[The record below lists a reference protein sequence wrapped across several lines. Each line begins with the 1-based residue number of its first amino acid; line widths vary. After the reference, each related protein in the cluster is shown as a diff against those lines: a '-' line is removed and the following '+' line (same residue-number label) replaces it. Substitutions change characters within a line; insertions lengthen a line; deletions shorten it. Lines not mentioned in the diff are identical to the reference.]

1 MELSEIRE
9 RIQNTPLVQ
18 RLPEGMH
25 KRFVKLLLWLA
36 QTEEVSREEEL
47 FTQGDKDTDRG
58 VLLLEGMVRIITEE
72 TDKKTIE
79 APDILGEVQLF
90 TPQGAR
96 TATVK
101 VIVGGIILT
110 FKWRELAEEAINV
123 YTDDEMN
130 TLKKVIAESAWTR
143 EKDLFDK
150 VKHSMSQ

>member
-1 MELSEIRE
+1 MDLAEIRE
-9 RIQNTPLVQ
+9 QIQNTPLVQ
-18 RLPEGMH
+18 HLPEGMR
-25 KRFVKLLLWLA
+25 KRFVTMLLWLS
-36 QTEEVSREEEL
+36 QTEEVSREDKL
-47 FTQGDKDTDRG
+47 FTQGDKNSDRG
-58 VLLLEGMVRIITEE
+58 ILILEGMVRIITEE

-101 VIVGGIILT
+101 VIVGGIILA
-110 FKWRELAEEAINV
+110 FQWRDLAREAIEI

-143 EKDLFDK
+143 EKDLFEK
-150 VKHSMSQ
+150 VQHSKS